1 MVSRRRSL
9 QFAGTAV
16 AAALAGCS
24 GDVLGNDS
32 SRTEYTLQV
41 YRIATEPVPW
51 ALYEPP
57 ENELFGDPAR
67 AAIDAVVPTGRHV
80 TRGYTPISEGAYVE
94 HDGQYYR
101 IDQFVS
107 GRAVRERPLVRVD
120 TLDGAPDD
128 AVLLDSLEQPSA
140 RPVKILHTYA
150 VSDGASSSAS
160 LLRGDAY
167 VMARPA
173 ERESRLVDELDG
185 RAVRM
190 AADGELAYRV
200 HVERGRV
207 TLTEH
212 TTFATVVADD
222 REAFRE
228 VVLGSAVDTD
238 LGAIDLSEDARTL
251 LDRAIQREA
260 YRETGEPS
268 DAFETLLRRLGF
280 SADESETG
288 RILWDGQSLYR
299 ASFYVNRTD

>member
-24 GDVLGNDS
+24 SDVLADET
-32 SRTEYTLQV
+32 SREYTLQV
-41 YRIATEPVPW
+41 DRIATEPVPW
-51 ALYEPP
+51 ALYDPP
-57 ENELFGDPAR
+57 EGELFGDPAR
-67 AAIDAVVPTGRHV
+67 AALDATVPTGRHV

-101 IDQFVS
+101 TDRFVS
-107 GRAVRERPLVRVD
+107 GRAVRERPLVRAESVD
-120 TLDGAPDD
+120 ETPGD
-128 AVLLDSLEQPSA
+128 AVLLDSLERPSA
-140 RPVKILHTYA
+140 RTVKILHTDA
-150 VSDGASSSAS
+150 VSDGASSAAS

-185 RAVRM
+185 RVVRM
-190 AADGELAYRV
+190 SAEGELSYRI
-200 HVERGRV
+200 HVEREQV

-228 VVLGSAVDTD
+228 VVLGSTVDAD
-238 LGAIDLSEDARTL
+238 LGTIELSEDARAL
-251 LDRAIQREA
+251 LDRAIERET
-260 YRETGEPS
+260 YRQTGEPS

-280 SADESETG
+280 SVDESATG
-288 RILWDGQSLYR
+288 RILWDGQSLFR
-299 ASFYVNRTD
+299 ASFYVNRAD

>member
-9 QFAGTAV
+9 QFAGAAV

-24 GDVLGNDS
+24 GDVLSDET
-32 SRTEYTLQV
+32 SRKYALQIQ
-41 YRIATEPVPW
+41 RIATEPVPW

-57 ENELFGDPAR
+57 EDELFGDPAR
-67 AAIDAVVPTGRHV
+67 AALDAILPTGRHV
-80 TRGYTPISEGAYVE
+80 THGYTPISEGAYVE

-107 GRAVRERPLVRVD
+107 GRAVLERPLVRVESVEE
-120 TLDGAPDD
+120 APEE

-140 RPVKILHTYA
+140 RTVKILHSHVVT
-150 VSDGASSSAS
+150 DGASASAS

-173 ERESRLVDELDG
+173 ERESRLVGELDG
-185 RAVRM
+185 RVVRM
-190 AADGELAYRV
+190 TAEGELSYRI
-200 HVERGRV
+200 HVDREQV

-212 TTFATVVADD
+212 TTLANAVADD

-228 VVLGSAVDTD
+228 VVLGSAVDAD

-251 LDRAIQREA
+251 LDRAIERET

-280 SADESETG
+280 AVDESETG
-288 RILWDGQSLYR
+288 RILWDGRSLFR